1 MRLVPTSQS
10 HLSQKKLVRLPA
22 FEITASSEEGRVLD
36 FDLETL
42 AAGFA
47 DPQWVPQKITV
58 ASWSW
63 VDEEEIHT
71 VITTKEGFF
80 SREIRAREVLAP
92 LVEVIEQADML
103 TGHNLLRFDLP
114 VLNAELLRCGL
125 PSLKK
130 VKVQDTIRLAKTK
143 GLKKGQDDLS
153 VMASG
158 SLKKKTMNWEEWDR
172 AYEEDSW
179 DEIIERCESDI
190 LQHKELRLYLLK
202 NNYLRPP
209 QIWYPG
215 PVQ

>member
-1 MRLVPTSQS
+1 MRLVPTTPSS
-10 HLSQKKLVRLPA
+10 PTQKKSVRLPS
-22 FEITASSEEGRVLD
+22 FDIVASSGEGRVLD

-47 DPQWVPQKITV
+47 DPQWVPQKVTC

-63 VDEEEIHT
+63 IGEDEIYT
-71 VITTKEGFF
+71 LITRKEGFF
-80 SREIRAREVLAP
+80 DRSIRAREVLIP
-92 LVEVIEQADML
+92 LVEQIEQADML

-125 PSLKK
+125 PSLKP
-130 VKVQDTIRLAKTK
+130 VKVQDTIRLAKSK

-172 AYEEDSW
+172 AYEADDWS
-179 DEIIERCESDI
+179 EIIERCESDI
-190 LQHKELRLYLLK
+190 LQHKELRIYLLEQG
-202 NNYLRPP
+202 YLRPP
-209 QIWYPG
+209 QMWYPG